1 MARYKCSVC
10 GYIFEE
16 TESKKFEDLKQCPV
30 CKQPASVFERIEEET
45 EAQAPEDIGEENSL
59 DYPAEYVRRDP
70 SCRYMAEIHRMA
82 VTGKPI
88 IEAMGTQMKMPC
100 WDEILIL
107 GAQLNPPPLMEHEPV
122 STTTVIGKHAKK
134 PMVLDMPVYISHMS
148 FGAMSKEMKTALAKG
163 SAMAKTAMCSG
174 EGGILPEEK
183 AAA

>member
-134 PMVLDMPVYISHMS
+134 DRKSVV
-148 FGAMSKEMKTALAKG
+148 
-163 SAMAKTAMCSG
+163 
-174 EGGILPEEK
+174 
-183 AAA
+183 